1 MAIPIRQ
8 QAVIKQRVE
17 KFFLIVVIFYVGLVA
32 RLVYLQAINGGYYRE
47 KAAKLREQ
55 QIPLKAQRGAIL
67 DRDGKPLA
75 VTTYTGM
82 LVCDPTLIKD
92 HEKTAATVA
101 ALIGATPEEILPL
114 VSPQKLPNGKQD
126 RHVVVREGLSPDVVE
141 AVRKAR
147 GDKNLRKLLEGIAL
161 NERPERSYP
170 AGRDAVQ
177 VVGLTMPDKSGKA
190 KGALGLEQS
199 YDAVLSGSDGFMRAE
214 VDARR
219 RVIPDTQRER
229 RDHVDGYDIRLTL
242 DSTVQHIAETE
253 LEAGCKEANP
263 VGATAIVMDPK
274 TGDILAMA
282 SAPSFD
288 PHSRAGLASPEEPAL
303 NRALS
308 LYEPGSTFKILTAA
322 AALDSKIITPSTV
335 FHCGGR
341 LPIGRKTINC
351 VLHGDSQR
359 YGHGDETILEIME
372 HSCNVG
378 TAQIGMK
385 VGLEHMAQSLAE
397 FGLMEKTGL
406 NLPTDTRGRLG
417 LGAEAQRG
425 GAAKVARVAFGQSV
439 MVTPLGLATA
449 YAAIANDGALM
460 KPRLV
465 QSFQDQAGKVIQRF
479 PPQKV
484 RQVISP
490 ETAAE
495 LKKMLHAVVVSGTG
509 KICAVP
515 GYTVA
520 GKTGTAQ
527 KVGRGAKGYSSG
539 KYVASFIGFLPASNP
554 RAVIFVVVDE
564 PRKGSYYGAQ
574 AAGPIFQK
582 IAQQLMWYWKVEPD
596 DPGSLKPVHTAR
608 R

>member
-8 QAVIKQRVE
+8 QAIIKQRVE
-17 KFFLIVVIFYVGLVA
+17 KFFLIVVVFYVGLIG

-55 QIPLKAQRGAIL
+55 EIPLQAQRGAIL

-75 VTTYTGM
+75 VTTYTGI
-82 LVCDPTLIKD
+82 LVCDPTLVK
-92 HEKTAATVA
+92 EPAKTAATVA
-101 ALIGATPEEILPL
+101 ALVGATPSEILPL
-114 VSPQKLPNGKQD
+114 VSRKVMPNGKQD
-126 RHVVVREGLSPDVVE
+126 RHVIIREGLSPDVVE
-141 AVRKAR
+141 AIRKAR
-147 GDKNLRKLLEGIAL
+147 ADKSLRKSLEGLAL
-161 NERPERSYP
+161 DEHAERSYP

-177 VVGLTMPDKSGKA
+177 IVGLTMPDKTGKA

-199 YDAVLSGSDGFMRAE
+199 YDSVLRGVDGFMRAE

-229 RDHVDGYDIRLTL
+229 KDHEDGLDVRLTL

-263 VGATAIVMDPK
+263 VGATVIVMDPK

-288 PHSRAGLASPEEPAL
+288 PQDRSALANPAEPQL

-308 LYEPGSTFKILTAA
+308 LYEPGSTLKILTAA
-322 AALDSKIITPSTV
+322 AALDSKIITPSTK
-335 FHCGGR
+335 FYCNGR
-341 LPIGRKTINC
+341 LPIGKKTINC
-351 VLHGDSQR
+351 VLHGAAER
-359 YGHGDETILEIME
+359 YGHGEETILEIME

-378 TAQIGMK
+378 TAQIGIK
-385 VGLEHMAQSLAE
+385 VGLEHMAQSLTE
-397 FGLMEKTGL
+397 FGLMDKTGL

-417 LGAEAQRG
+417 LGEEAQRG

-449 YAAIANDGALM
+449 YASIANDGVLM

-465 QSFQDQAGKVIQRF
+465 QLFRDQTGKVVRRF
-479 PPQKV
+479 APEKV

-490 ETAAE
+490 QTAAD
-495 LKKMLHAVVVSGTG
+495 LKTLLRAVVVSGTG
-509 KICAVP
+509 KNCAVP

-527 KVGRGAKGYSSG
+527 KVGKGARGYSSG
-539 KYVASFIGFLPASNP
+539 KYVASFIGFLPVSNP
-554 RAVIFVVVDE
+554 RAVIFVVMDE
-564 PRKGSYYGAQ
+564 PRSGSYYGAQ
-574 AAGPIFQK
+574 AAGPVFQR
-582 IAQQLMWYWKVEPD
+582 IAQQLMWYWKVTPD
-596 DPGSLKPVHTAR
+596 DPSTLQATRTAGR
-608 R
+608 